1 MNYEVG
7 VPSIHRSYFIV
18 HTSPRWFSSLKTLS
32 FLLNHGLAFLKKISP
47 ITGTDAD
54 LVAQYKRTGN
64 AEILAHLYQQYMEL
78 VYGVCVKYLSD
89 HEIARDAVMNIYG
102 ELPAK
107 VQKHTIDNFRSWLYV
122 VAKNHCLMHLRSQK
136 SKITISI
143 DDSFMQ
149 SEEVSHPESAWDKE
163 DQLVQMEDCLQTL
176 AFEQKQSVE
185 LFYLQN
191 KSYNEIATITGYEWN
206 KVRSLIQNGRRNLK
220 ICMEGKMVNINTK

>member
-1 MNYEVG
+1 M
-7 VPSIHRSYFIV
+7 
-18 HTSPRWFSSLKTLS
+18 
-32 FLLNHGLAFLKKISP
+32 AFLKKISP
-47 ITGTDAD
+47 IEGSDAD

-64 AEILAHLYQQYMEL
+64 ADILAHLYQQYMEL
-78 VYGVCVKYLSD
+78 VYGVCVKYLGD
-89 HEIARDAVMNIYG
+89 HEVAKDAVMNIYG
-102 ELPAK
+102 ELPVK
-107 VQKHTIDNFRSWLYV
+107 VQKHIIDNFRSWLYA

-136 SKITISI
+136 NKVTVSI

-149 SEEVSHPESAWDKE
+149 SGEEMHPESAWDKE

-191 KSYNEIATITGYEWN
+191 KSYNEIMAITGYEWN

-220 ICMEGKMVNINTK
+220 ICMEGKMVTINSK

>member
-1 MNYEVG
+1 
-7 VPSIHRSYFIV
+7 
-18 HTSPRWFSSLKTLS
+18 
-32 FLLNHGLAFLKKISP
+32 LAFLKNISSLE
-47 ITGTDAD
+47 GSDAD

-78 VYGVCVKYLSD
+78 VYGVCVKYLGD
-89 HEIARDAVMNIYG
+89 HEVARDAVMNIYV
-102 ELPAK
+102 ELPPK

-122 VAKNHCLMHLRSQK
+122 VAKNHCLMQLRSGK
-136 SKITISI
+136 SKITVSI

-149 SEEVSHPESAWDKE
+149 SEEISHPESAWDKE
-163 DQLVQMEDCLQTL
+163 EQLTQMEDCLQTL
-176 AFEQKQSVE
+176 ALEQKQSVE

-220 ICMEGKMVNINTK
+220 ICMEGKMANINSK